1 MALSDATRL
10 ADFATAVG
18 TGVTLN
24 SKGLTISAGIITASS
39 FVGSGADLTDVIS
52 GIGITAGSV
61 TTNLGT
67 GLTAVNFSGADVSF
81 HEASGISTITI
92 AKELVIG
99 VRTGTAVTFSV
110 PGSSF
115 NVVNRAGS
123 NVPISL

>member
-18 TGVTLN
+18 AGVTLN
-24 SKGLTISAGIITASS
+24 SKGLTISAGIITATS

-99 VRTGTAVTFSV
+99 VRTGTAVTFSIS
-110 PGSSF
+110 GSSF
-115 NVVNRAGS
+115 NVLAKGGG
-123 NVPISL
+123 NVPINV

>member
-10 ADFATAVG
+10 ADFATTVG
-18 TGVTLN
+18 AGVTLN
-24 SKGLTISAGIITASS
+24 SKGLIISSGIITASS
-39 FVGSGADLTDVIS
+39 FVGSGANLTDVIS

-99 VRTGTAVTFSV
+99 VRTGTAVTFSIS
-110 PGSSF
+110 GSSF
-115 NVVNRAGS
+115 NVLAKGGG
-123 NVPISL
+123 NVPINV

>member
-10 ADFATAVG
+10 ADFATGVG
-18 TGVTLN
+18 TDGTL
-24 SKGLTISAGIITASS
+24 SANNINATGIITATS

-52 GIGITAGSV
+52 GIGVTSGSV

-81 HEASGISTITI
+81 HEATGISTVTI

-99 VRTGTAVTFSV
+99 VRTGTAVTFNIS
-110 PGSSF
+110 GGSF
-115 NVVNRAGS
+115 NVLAKGGGNIS
-123 NVPISL
+123 INV

>member
-18 TGVTLN
+18 AGVTLN
-24 SKGLTISAGIITASS
+24 SKGLTISAGIITATS

-99 VRTGTAVTFSV
+99 VRTGTAVTFSIS
-110 PGSSF
+110 GGSF
-115 NVVNRAGS
+115 NVLAKAGG
-123 NVPISL
+123 NVPINV

>member
-10 ADFATAVG
+10 ADFATGIG
-18 TGVTLN
+18 TDSTLSIKN
-24 SKGLTISAGIITASS
+24 VNATGIITATS

-52 GIGITAGSV
+52 GIGVTSGSV

-81 HEASGISTITI
+81 HEATGISTVTI

-99 VRTGTAVTFSV
+99 VRTGTAVTFNIS
-110 PGSSF
+110 GGSF
-115 NVVNRAGS
+115 NVLAKGGGNIS
-123 NVPISL
+123 INV

>member
-10 ADFATAVG
+10 ADFATGIG
-18 TGVTLN
+18 TDSTLSIKN
-24 SKGLTISAGIITASS
+24 VNATGIITATS

-52 GIGITAGSV
+52 GIGVTSGSV

-81 HEASGISTITI
+81 HEATGISTVTI

-99 VRTGTAVTFSV
+99 VRTGTAVTFNIS
-110 PGSSF
+110 GGSF
-115 NVVNRAGS
+115 NVLARSGGNIS
-123 NVPISL
+123 INV